1 MATNIGQTPPA
12 SGVYIDMTTGATQSG
27 HTQFRNRIINGDM
40 RIDQRNSGA
49 QTTIN
54 FGNAGTYIP
63 DRWNFQCTGYT
74 AGQIYAQQLTD
85 VPSNSGHIN
94 SLRYLVNT
102 GFTGSGY
109 TWGFRQ
115 SIEGY
120 NIRDFMQGTT
130 NAVSFTL
137 SFWTKTNVT
146 GLHSVV
152 ILSGDFVYR
161 YFVPFT
167 VTNSGV
173 WEYKS
178 IFINPETTQDVRFN
192 TTNNAGMIV
201 CIYPYQP
208 STPSVTTNT
217 WISTSIINAVNVP
230 NAVNW
235 LSTANNYVMITGV
248 QFEKGPKATPFE
260 FRPYQIE
267 LQLCQRYF
275 CKTFSQS
282 VKPASG
288 AGQLGAIIVSSGS
301 STAVASA
308 YVTTWYYPTIMRAT
322 ASTILTYNPS
332 TVGQDGWFDQAGA
345 NITAAISNSC
355 DTSCVVYNNAV
366 TTAGRNAAI
375 HLTVDAEL

>member
-40 RIDQRNSGA
+40 RIDQRNSGT

-178 IFINPETTQDVRFN
+178 IVINPETTQDARFN
-192 TTNNAGMIV
+192 TTNSAGMVV

-208 STPSVTTNT
+208 SAPYVPVNYWLSVAIAN
-217 WISTSIINAVNVP
+217 SVNVP

-235 LSTANNYVMITGV
+235 LSTANNYVMVTGV
-248 QFEKGPKATPFE
+248 QLEKGPKATPFE
-260 FRPYQIE
+260 FRPFAIE
-267 LQLCQRYF
+267 LPLCMRYF
-275 CKTFSQS
+275 QYITNWH
-282 VKPASG
+282 G
-288 AGQLGAIIVSSGS
+288 IVDS
-301 STAVASA
+301 STAIGINAQLIVPLRTS
-308 YVTTWYYPTIMRAT
+308 
-322 ASTILTYNPS
+322 PS
-332 TVGQDGWFDQAGA
+332 TVDKISGSTLNFRSANADNSTTTWTLYAPTGTTTSVWFQA
-345 NITAAISNSC
+345 NTISG
-355 DTSCVVYNNAV
+355 V
-366 TTAGRNAAI
+366 TLPTAGSYI
-375 HLTVDAEL
+375 HYRHGIATSIATVNAEL